1 MRGRRPDN
9 AALQELKGNPA
20 RRRRK
25 TIDVVVEAGP
35 LPADT
40 PKHLRAAAQRFR
52 ARIAPELERINFVR
66 ATDKAGLERYC
77 ETLADYWS
85 IQLKPRGKERVYW
98 TESLHGKMK
107 RIELLVL
114 LLQRFEKLL
123 FDYEDRLG
131 LNPQARQR
139 TLLGMAG
146 VQGKL
151 PFDSDEDEAAEQA
164 EHADASPVAGPLAE
178 YAISRN

>member
-1 MRGRRPDN
+1 MRGRRPDS
-9 AALQELKGNPA
+9 AELQELKGNPS

-25 TIDVVVEAGP
+25 TIDDVVEAGP

-40 PKHLRAAAQRFR
+40 PKHLSVAAQRFW

-77 ETLADYWS
+77 ETLADYWQ
-85 IQLKPRGKERVYW
+85 IQLKLRGKERVYW

-107 RIELLVL
+107 RIEPLVL
-114 LLQRFEKLL
+114 LLHRYEKLL

-131 LNPQARQR
+131 LNPAARQR
-139 TLLGMAG
+139 ILMGMAG
-146 VQGKL
+146 VQTKL
-151 PFDSDEDEAAEQA
+151 PFESDNESAAEHQPAGGGDEA
-164 EHADASPVAGPLAE
+164 VGFL
-178 YAISRN
+178 N

>member
-1 MRGRRPDN
+1 MRGRRPDS
-9 AALQELKGNPA
+9 AALQELKGNPS

-25 TIDVVVEAGP
+25 TIDDVVEAGP

-40 PKHLRAAAQRFR
+40 PKHLSVAAQRFW

-77 ETLADYWS
+77 ETLADYWQ
-85 IQLKPRGKERVYW
+85 IQLKLRGKERVYW

-107 RIELLVL
+107 RIEPLVL
-114 LLQRFEKLL
+114 LLQRYEKLL
-123 FDYEDRLG
+123 FDYDDRLG

-139 TLLGMAG
+139 ILLGMAG
-146 VQGKL
+146 VQTKL
-151 PFDSDEDEAAEQA
+151 PFEPDEHDPAAERPERA
-164 EHADASPVAGPLAE
+164 VASPVGLLGRAAAGRA
-178 YAISRN
+178 